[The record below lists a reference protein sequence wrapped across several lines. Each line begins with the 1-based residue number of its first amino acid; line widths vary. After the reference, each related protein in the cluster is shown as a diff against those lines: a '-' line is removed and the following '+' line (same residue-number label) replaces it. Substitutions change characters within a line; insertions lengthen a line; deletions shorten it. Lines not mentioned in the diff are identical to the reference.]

1 MEQRDYL
8 LRQIELM
15 TQAIVA
21 LIRRLTGF
29 KEDRSSSEEDIEQV
43 TNEMLSGQ
51 MEMDLSD
58 ILEIPLEEI
67 SDRIINIK
75 GIHLSNI
82 ELFAEVIYLNAK
94 ACLQTEKKVRLL
106 MIALELYEYADR
118 ESGTFSI
125 ERHAKIND
133 INSQLAQNE

>member
-15 TQAIVA
+15 TQALVA
-21 LIRRLTGF
+21 LIRKLTGL
-29 KEDRSSSEEDIEQV
+29 KEDGSASDEEIEQL
-43 TNEMLSGQ
+43 TDEMLTEQLG
-51 MEMDLSD
+51 MELAE
-58 ILEIPLEEI
+58 ILEIPLTEI
-67 SDRIINIK
+67 TDKIVSIK

-82 ELFAEVIYLNAK
+82 ELFAEVVYLNAK

-133 INSQLAQNE
+133 IHSQLDLHE